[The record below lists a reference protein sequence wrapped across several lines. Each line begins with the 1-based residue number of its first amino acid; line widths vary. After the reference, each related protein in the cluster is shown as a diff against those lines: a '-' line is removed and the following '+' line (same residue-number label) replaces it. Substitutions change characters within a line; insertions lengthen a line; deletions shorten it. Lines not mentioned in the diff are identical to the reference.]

1 MPIANFSIFKVF
13 ENVGWQWQFL
23 LRYKIITKMRGA
35 SLTEQFKKVFLFL
48 DTDKHASPFDI
59 LATINV
65 FPEATILKYENVTVE
80 DAEKIIYDAMF
91 PRGPEGAKHT
101 KIFINGRDFKRV
113 NDILEKIK
121 KCMFP
126 PFELS
131 IIVDPRGA
139 YTTASAA
146 VAKTLELSL
155 EKGFGGLENKM
166 VTVLAGTGPVG
177 QTAARLYAFEKAYV
191 VVTSRELQKA
201 SSIATKINEEFE
213 AERVRGVEAQ
223 TPEEIGKAIENA
235 EIILS
240 TGAAGT
246 LLLPLE
252 VLKEHGKKCKIV
264 ADINAIPPLGVEGLK
279 SKADGEEILPNIF
292 GIGALAI
299 GKLKN
304 KVEVEMIKRA
314 AEEPKG
320 IFDYKI
326 AYEIAKKLVVEGK
339 KLKIE
344 PEKTWLPS

>member
-1 MPIANFSIFKVF
+1 LP
-13 ENVGWQWQFL
+13 EQ
-23 LRYKIITKMRGA
+23 
-35 SLTEQFKKVFLFL
+35 QFKKVFIFL

-59 LATINV
+59 LATIDV
-65 FPEATILKYENVTVE
+65 LPEATILKYENVKAE
-80 DAEKIIYDAMF
+80 DAEQIIYDAMF

-113 NDILEKIK
+113 NEILEKAK

-139 YTTASAA
+139 YTTATAA

-155 EKGFGGLENKM
+155 TREFGDLANKT

-177 QTAARLYAFEKAYV
+177 QTAARLYASEKANV
-191 VVTSRELQKA
+191 IVTSRDLQRA
-201 SSIATKINEEFE
+201 TSVATKINEEFE
-213 AERVRGVEAQ
+213 SERVRGVEAQ
-223 TPEEIGKAIENA
+223 TPEEVGKAIENA

-240 TGAAGT
+240 AGAAGT
-246 LLLPLE
+246 QLIPLD
-252 VLKEHGKKCKIV
+252 VLKEYGKKCRIV

-279 SKADGEEILPNIF
+279 SKTDGEEILPNIF
-292 GIGALAI
+292 GIGALVI
-299 GKLKN
+299 GKLKI
-304 KVEVEMIKRA
+304 KVETELIRRA

-326 AYEIAKKLVVEGK
+326 AYEIAKKEILQKLEEK
-339 KLKIE
+339 KNPKAE
-344 PEKTWLPS
+344 TEKHWLPP

>member
-1 MPIANFSIFKVF
+1 MP
-13 ENVGWQWQFL
+13 EQ
-23 LRYKIITKMRGA
+23 
-35 SLTEQFKKVFLFL
+35 QFKKVFIFL

-59 LATINV
+59 LTTIDV
-65 FPEATILKYENVTVE
+65 FPDAQILKYEDVTVE
-80 DAEKIIYDAMF
+80 DAEKIVYDAMF

-113 NDILEKIK
+113 NEILEKAK

-146 VAKTLELSL
+146 VAKTMELSMK
-155 EKGFGGLENKM
+155 KGFGGLENKT
-166 VTVLAGTGPVG
+166 VAVLAGTGPVG
-177 QTAARLYAFEKAYV
+177 QTAARLYTSEKAKV
-191 VVTSRELQKA
+191 IVTSRDLQRA
-201 SSIATKINEEFE
+201 SSLATKINEEFGE
-213 AERVRGVEAQ
+213 EKVRGMEAQ
-223 TPEEIGKAIENA
+223 TPDDIGKAIKEA
-235 EIILS
+235 EIVLS
-240 TGAAGT
+240 AGAAGT
-246 LLLPLE
+246 QLLPLN
-252 VLKEHGKKCKIV
+252 VLKEYGKNCKIV

-279 SKADGEEILPNIF
+279 SKAEGEEILPNIF

-304 KVEVEMIKRA
+304 KIEIELIKRA

-326 AYEIAKKLVVEGK
+326 AYEIAKKIISKRNEEK
-339 KLKIE
+339 KTLKTE
-344 PEKTWLPS
+344 TEKQWLPP